1 MIFSSVFAALN
12 HSSDSAL
19 AGRAAQGDGIAQ
31 REVFHALKSTVHA
44 TLFRVLG
51 SNEHME
57 DLLQDVFIEIFRSLP
72 HYRGES
78 KLRTWASPIAARVA
92 YHYLRSKRA
101 RANNDAPAP
110 VQLHLVGSPEDH
122 AQHREG
128 LQHLYAL
135 LRRMTPEQ
143 HIALALFMVDGRS
156 IEEIAELTGVTP
168 VAAKN
173 RIFRARRRLWTAA
186 RKDPALAA
194 YLVEREG
201 AEPEELA

>member
-12 HSSDSAL
+12 HSTDSAL
-19 AGRAAQGDGIAQ
+19 AGRAALGERVAQ
-31 REVFHALKSTVHA
+31 REIFHALKATVHA
-44 TLFRVLG
+44 TLYRVLG

-78 KLRTWASPIAARVA
+78 KLSTWASPIAARVA
-92 YHYLRSKRA
+92 FHYLRSKRA
-101 RANNDAPAP
+101 RSDRNAQAP

-128 LQHLYAL
+128 LQHLYVL

-156 IEEIAELTGVTP
+156 IDEIAELTGVTV

-173 RIFRARRRLWTAA
+173 RIFRARRKLWAAA
-186 RKDPALAA
+186 RKDPALTA
-194 YLVEREG
+194 YLTERDA
-201 AEPEELA
+201 AEQGELG